1 MKNPHLDRIGRQIG
15 LGEFRRISGF
25 TLTELMV
32 VIVIIVVLAA
42 MTFMGASRM
51 KEKARSAVCASNI
64 RQVGMAML
72 SYTSDNQNK
81 LPPLAKIDPR
91 TGKQSGIWT
100 LVLARDGYLWDPQTP
115 GTPRLNEGVWAC
127 PECTESSNITH
138 MGYGIA
144 EATVIQYDDRVSR
157 ANTRLGKTEFGSLRL
172 TSIKN
177 PSRTWLLGD
186 AALKPD
192 KLEESWY
199 AVWSNPT
206 KWGSGHTPAERHG
219 GKVNVCMVDG
229 HVESLTI
236 DQIKEG
242 NYTLDQ

>member
-1 MKNPHLDRIGRQIG
+1 MVV
-15 LGEFRRISGF
+15 
-25 TLTELMV
+25 MV

-42 MTFMGASRM
+42 MSFMGASRM

-172 TSIKN
+172 SSIKN